1 MCQYEFGAS
10 DICGPAGLGQAVR
23 LNSQGLV
30 RSGTDIKEVR
40 TII

>member
-10 DICGPAGLGQAVR
+10 NIYGPAGLGQVVR

-30 RSGTDIKEVR
+30 RSKTNVKEVR